1 MNALN
6 VSSKS
11 VTLTRP
17 LPPLVVDLG
26 RGHFAWIQDGHGFTL
41 ATEVGEWHPI
51 VDAHGIG
58 GTVLNAAQIAVLVA
72 EFGRPL

>member
-6 VSSKS
+6 VSTRS

-17 LPPLVVDLG
+17 LPPLVADMGQGYFLWVEK
-26 RGHFAWIQDGHGFTL
+26 GHGFTL
-41 ATEVGEWHPI
+41 STATGHWHPLA
-51 VDAHGIG
+51 DGEGIG
-58 GTVLNAAQIAVLVA
+58 GTVLKDDQVVALVA